1 MPFRV
6 LIALLAALAA
16 FNVLAQTTVAE
27 PDDEDEDAPASA
39 AAVEPQAAE
48 KLPLQDLTE
57 PMLYQLLL
65 GEIAAQRGDP
75 ALAAKT
81 YLELAKR
88 THDPRIARRAVEIA
102 NYARAPKLALEAA
115 RVWHAADPQ
124 SAQALRMLT
133 VLLVSARRVDE
144 AEPYIAKLLA
154 GEGNGAAGG
163 LMQLGQLLAQNP
175 DKAVNL
181 RVVQRVAQSYPQL
194 PEAHFAVAQAAVAAN
209 DEALALGELGRAAEL
224 RPDWEHA
231 VLYEAQ
237 LLRRKSPEEAVRRLA
252 GFLERFPNARDA
264 RLGFARLLVGEKRYP
279 EARAQFQALLAIHKD
294 DREAIYGVGLLALQA
309 KEYAIA
315 ETNLKRLLELGHRDA
330 DGVRL
335 TLGQLAEEQKDWP
348 RAIEWYQSIQRGE
361 QALQARLR
369 TANVLAKQGRLEE
382 ARTFL
387 RSAGS
392 GGEHQVQYLIAEAQL
407 LREANRHRE
416 AFDLLGGA
424 LESNPD
430 QPDLLYD
437 HALTAEK
444 LERVDV
450 LEANLR
456 KLIQARPNHAHAYN
470 ALGYSLAE
478 RNERL
483 PEARK
488 LIERALQISPDDHFI
503 IDSMG
508 WVLYRMGDLTGAA
521 DYLRRAWRN
530 RQDGEIGAH
539 LGEVLWVM
547 GERAEAER
555 VWKEAAEASPENA
568 TLQNTIKR
576 LRK

>member
-1 MPFRV
+1 MSFRA

-16 FNVLAQTTVAE
+16 FNVLAQVPE
-27 PDDEDEDAPASA
+27 PDDDDDEAPPSA
-39 AAVEPQAAE
+39 AAVQPQAAE

-65 GEIAAQRGDP
+65 GEIAAQRDNP
-75 ALAAKT
+75 ALAAQT
-81 YLELAKR
+81 FLELAKR
-88 THDPRIARRAVEIA
+88 TRDPRVARRAVEIA
-102 NYARAPKLALEAA
+102 NYARAPALALEAA
-115 RVWHAADPQ
+115 RLWHEADPG
-124 SAQALRMLT
+124 SPQALRMVT
-133 VLLVSARRVDE
+133 ALLVNARRVEE

-154 GEGNGAAGG
+154 GEGDAAAGG

-175 DKAVNL
+175 DKAANL
-181 RVVQRVAQSYPQL
+181 KVVQRVAQRYPQL
-194 PEAHFAVAQAAVAAN
+194 PEARFAVAQAAVAAN
-209 DEALALGELGRAAEL
+209 DEALALAELRRAAEM

-231 VLYEAQ
+231 ALYEAQ
-237 LLRRKSPEEAVRRLA
+237 LLRRNSPEDAVKRLA

-264 RLGFARLLVGEKRYP
+264 RLGLARLLVGEKRYAD
-279 EARAQFQALLAIHKD
+279 ARAQFQVLLATHKD
-294 DREAIYGVGLLALQA
+294 DMEAIYGVGLLALQA

-315 ETNLKRLLELGHRDA
+315 EANLRRLLELGYRDA
-330 DGVRL
+330 NGVRF
-335 TLGQLAEEQKDWP
+335 TLGQMAEERKDWS
-348 RAIEWYQSIQRGE
+348 RAIEWYQTIQRGE
-361 QALQARLR
+361 QALPARLR
-369 TANVLAKQGRLEE
+369 VANVLAKQGRLEE
-382 ARTFL
+382 ARAFL
-387 RSAGS
+387 RSS
-392 GGEHQVQYLIAEAQL
+392 GTGGGQEVQLLIAEAQL

-416 AFDLLGGA
+416 AFELLGGA
-424 LESNPD
+424 LEKNPD

-456 KLIQARPNHAHAYN
+456 KLIQARPDHAHAYN
-470 ALGYSLAE
+470 ALGYSLAD

-488 LIERALQISPDDHFI
+488 LIERALQIAPDDHFI

-508 WVLYRMGDLTGAA
+508 WVLYRMGDLKGAA
-521 DYLRRAWRN
+521 DHLRRAWRS
-530 RQDGEIGAH
+530 RQDGDIGAH

-568 TLQNTIKR
+568 TLHNTIKR
-576 LRK
+576 LKK

>member
-1 MPFRV
+1 MSFRA

-16 FNVLAQTTVAE
+16 FNVLAQVPE
-27 PDDEDEDAPASA
+27 PDDDDDEAPPSA
-39 AAVEPQAAE
+39 AAVQPQAAE

-65 GEIAAQRGDP
+65 GEIAAQRDNP
-75 ALAAKT
+75 ALAAQT
-81 YLELAKR
+81 FLELAKR
-88 THDPRIARRAVEIA
+88 TRDPRVARRAVEIA
-102 NYARAPKLALEAA
+102 NYARAPALALEAA
-115 RVWHAADPQ
+115 RLWHEADPG
-124 SAQALRMLT
+124 SPQALRMLT
-133 VLLVSARRVDE
+133 ALLVNARRVEE

-154 GEGNGAAGG
+154 GEGDAAAGG

-175 DKAVNL
+175 DKAANL
-181 RVVQRVAQSYPQL
+181 KVVQRVAQHYPQL
-194 PEAHFAVAQAAVAAN
+194 PEARFAVAQAAVAAN
-209 DEALALGELGRAAEL
+209 DEALALAELRRAAEM

-231 VLYEAQ
+231 ALYEAQ
-237 LLRRKSPEEAVRRLA
+237 LLRRNSPEDAIKRLA

-264 RLGFARLLVGEKRYP
+264 RLGLARLLVGEKRYSD
-279 EARAQFQALLAIHKD
+279 ARAQFQVLLATHKD
-294 DREAIYGVGLLALQA
+294 DMEAIYGVGLLALQA

-315 ETNLKRLLELGHRDA
+315 EANLRRLLELGYRDA
-330 DGVRL
+330 NGVRF
-335 TLGQLAEEQKDWP
+335 TLGQLAEEQKDWS
-348 RAIEWYQSIQRGE
+348 RAIEWYQTIQRGE
-361 QALQARLR
+361 QALPARLR
-369 TANVLAKQGRLEE
+369 VANVLAKQGRLEE
-382 ARTFL
+382 ARAFL

-392 GGEHQVQYLIAEAQL
+392 GGGQEVQLLIAEAQL

-416 AFDLLGGA
+416 AFELLGGA
-424 LESNPD
+424 LEKNPD

-456 KLIQARPNHAHAYN
+456 KLIQARPDHAHAYN
-470 ALGYSLAE
+470 ALGYSLAD

-488 LIERALQISPDDHFI
+488 LIERALQIAPDDHFI

-508 WVLYRMGDLTGAA
+508 WVLYRMGDLKGAA
-521 DYLRRAWRN
+521 DHLRRAWRS
-530 RQDGEIGAH
+530 RQDGDIGAH

-555 VWKEAAEASPENA
+555 VWKEAAEASPENE
-568 TLQNTIKR
+568 TLHNTIKR
-576 LRK
+576 LKK

>member
-1 MPFRV
+1 MSFRA

-16 FNVLAQTTVAE
+16 FNVLAQVPE
-27 PDDEDEDAPASA
+27 PDDDDDEAPPSA
-39 AAVEPQAAE
+39 APVQPQAAE

-65 GEIAAQRGDP
+65 GEIAAQRDNP
-75 ALAAKT
+75 ALAAQT
-81 YLELAKR
+81 FLELAKR
-88 THDPRIARRAVEIA
+88 TRDPRVARRAVEIA
-102 NYARAPKLALEAA
+102 NYARAPALALEAA
-115 RVWHAADPQ
+115 RLWHEADPG
-124 SAQALRMLT
+124 SPQALRMVT
-133 VLLVSARRVDE
+133 ALLVNARRVEE

-154 GEGNGAAGG
+154 GEGDAAAGG

-175 DKAVNL
+175 DKAANL
-181 RVVQRVAQSYPQL
+181 KVVQRVAQRYPQL
-194 PEAHFAVAQAAVAAN
+194 PEARFAVAQAAVAAN
-209 DEALALGELGRAAEL
+209 DESLALAELRRAAEM

-231 VLYEAQ
+231 ALYEAQ
-237 LLRRKSPEEAVRRLA
+237 LLRRNSPEDAVKRLT

-264 RLGFARLLVGEKRYP
+264 RLGLARLLVGEKRYAD
-279 EARAQFQALLAIHKD
+279 ARAQFQVLLATHKD
-294 DREAIYGVGLLALQA
+294 DMEAIYGVGLLALQA

-315 ETNLKRLLELGHRDA
+315 EANLRRLLELGYRDA
-330 DGVRL
+330 NGVRF
-335 TLGQLAEEQKDWP
+335 TLGQLAEEQKDWS
-348 RAIEWYQSIQRGE
+348 RAIEWYQTIQRGE
-361 QALQARLR
+361 QQLPARLR
-369 TANVLAKQGRLEE
+369 VANVLAKQGRLEE
-382 ARTFL
+382 ARAFL

-392 GGEHQVQYLIAEAQL
+392 GGGQEVQLLIAEAQL
-407 LREANRHRE
+407 LREANQHRE
-416 AFDLLGGA
+416 AFELLGGA
-424 LESNPD
+424 LEKNPD

-456 KLIQARPNHAHAYN
+456 KLIQARPDHAHAYN
-470 ALGYSLAE
+470 ALGYSLAD

-488 LIERALQISPDDHFI
+488 LIERALQIAPDDHFI

-508 WVLYRMGDLTGAA
+508 WVLYRMGDLKGAA
-521 DYLRRAWRN
+521 DHLRRAWRS

-568 TLQNTIKR
+568 TLHNTIKR
-576 LRK
+576 LKK

>member
-1 MPFRV
+1 MSFRV

-16 FNVLAQTTVAE
+16 FSVLAQAQVPE
-27 PDDEDEDAPASA
+27 PDDDDDEAPPSA

-48 KLPLQDLTE
+48 TLPLQDLTE

-65 GEIAAQRGDP
+65 GEIAAQRDNP
-75 ALAAKT
+75 ALAAQT
-81 YLELAKR
+81 FLELAKR
-88 THDPRIARRAVEIA
+88 TRDPRVARRAVEIA
-102 NYARAPKLALEAA
+102 NYARAPNLALEAA
-115 RVWHAADPQ
+115 RLWHDADPQ
-124 SAQALRMLT
+124 SVQGLRMLT
-133 VLLVSARRVDE
+133 VLLVNARRVEE

-154 GEGNGAAGG
+154 GEGDAATGG

-175 DKAVNL
+175 DKAANL
-181 RVVQRVAQSYPQL
+181 SVVQRVAQRYPRL
-194 PEAHFAVAQAAVAAN
+194 PEARFAVAQAAVAAN
-209 DEALALGELGRAAEL
+209 DETLALGELRRAAEL
-224 RPDWEHA
+224 RPDWEQA
-231 VLYEAQ
+231 ALYEAE
-237 LLRRKSPEEAVRRLA
+237 LLRRKSPEEAVKRLA

-279 EARAQFQALLAIHKD
+279 EARAQFQALLAIHKND
-294 DREAIYGVGLLALQA
+294 TEAIYGVGLLALQA

-315 ETNLKRLLELGHRDA
+315 EANLRRLLELGYRDPN
-330 DGVRL
+330 GVRF
-335 TLGQLAEEQKDWP
+335 TLGQLAEEQKDWS
-348 RAIEWYQSIQRGE
+348 RAIEWYQTIQRGE
-361 QALQARLR
+361 QALPARLR
-369 TANVLAKQGRLEE
+369 IANVLAKQGRLEE
-382 ARTFL
+382 ARAFL
-387 RSAGS
+387 RSASSS
-392 GGEHQVQYLIAEAQL
+392 GEQQVQLVIAEAQL

-424 LESNPD
+424 LEKNPD

-450 LEANLR
+450 LESNLR
-456 KLIQARPNHAHAYN
+456 KLIQARPDHAHAYN

-483 PEARK
+483 AEARK
-488 LIERALQISPDDHFI
+488 LIERALQIAPDDHFI

-508 WVLYRMGDLTGAA
+508 WVLYRIGDLKGAA
-521 DYLRRAWRN
+521 DYLRRAWRS
-530 RQDGEIGAH
+530 RQDGDIGAH

-555 VWKEAAEASPENA
+555 IWNEAAEASPENE

-576 LRK
+576 LKK